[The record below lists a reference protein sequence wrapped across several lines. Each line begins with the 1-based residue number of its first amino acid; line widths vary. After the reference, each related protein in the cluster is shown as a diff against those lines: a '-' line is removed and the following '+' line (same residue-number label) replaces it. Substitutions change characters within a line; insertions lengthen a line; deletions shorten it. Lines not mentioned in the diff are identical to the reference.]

1 MLYLLSVIDDATA
14 TASDDEMAAIRALN
28 GRMRAAGQRVFAG
41 GLAAP
46 STARTIDNR
55 DDRGLVA
62 SGATVTGPRAL
73 GPAGADR
80 AGADRA
86 GTDRAGTDQA
96 VTAQAGTAQAG
107 TDRAGT
113 AYLSGLWIIEVPDEA
128 AALALAAE
136 ASRACNRRVEVRA
149 FLD

>member
-1 MLYLLSVIDDATA
+1 MLYLFSVIDDATA
-14 TASDDEMAAIRALN
+14 TASDDEMAEIRALN

-55 DDRGLVA
+55 DGRGLVA
-62 SGATVTGPRAL
+62 PGAAVTGPAVI
-73 GPAGADR
+73 
-80 AGADRA
+80 
-86 GTDRAGTDQA
+86 DRAGTDQA
-96 VTAQAGTAQAG
+96 GTDQAGRDQAG
-107 TDRAGT
+107 A

-136 ASRACNRRVEVRA
+136 ASRVCNRQLEVRA
-149 FLD
+149 FLE

>member
-55 DDRGLVA
+55 DGRGLVA
-62 SGATVTGPRAL
+62 PGAAVTGPAVTDQ
-73 GPAGADR
+73 AGTD
-80 AGADRA
+80 GA
-86 GTDRAGTDQA
+86 GTDRAGT
-96 VTAQAGTAQAG
+96 AQAGTA
-107 TDRAGT
+107 RAGT

-136 ASRACNRRVEVRA
+136 ASRVCNRQLEVRA
-149 FLD
+149 FLE

>member
-1 MLYLLSVIDDATA
+1 MLYLFSVIDDATA

-46 STARTIDNR
+46 SIARTIDNR

-73 GPAGADR
+73 GP

>member
-80 AGADRA
+80 AG
-86 GTDRAGTDQA
+86 TDRAGTDQA

>member
-1 MLYLLSVIDDATA
+1 MLYLFSVIDDATA
-14 TASDDEMAAIRALN
+14 TASDDEMAEIRALN

-55 DDRGLVA
+55 DGRGLVA
-62 SGATVTGPRAL
+62 PGAAVTGPAV
-73 GPAGADR
+73 
-80 AGADRA
+80 
-86 GTDRAGTDQA
+86 TDQAGTDQA
-96 VTAQAGTAQAG
+96 CRDQ
-107 TDRAGT
+107 AGT

-136 ASRACNRRVEVRA
+136 ASRVCNRQVEVRA
-149 FLD
+149 FLE

>member
-1 MLYLLSVIDDATA
+1 MLYLFSVIDDATA
-14 TASDDEMAAIRALN
+14 TASDDEMAEIRALN

-55 DDRGLVA
+55 DGRGLVA
-62 SGATVTGPRAL
+62 PGAAVTGPAVI
-73 GPAGADR
+73 
-80 AGADRA
+80 
-86 GTDRAGTDQA
+86 DRAGTDQA
-96 VTAQAGTAQAG
+96 GTDQAGRDQAG
-107 TDRAGT
+107 A

-136 ASRACNRRVEVRA
+136 ASRVCNRQVEVRA
-149 FLD
+149 FLE